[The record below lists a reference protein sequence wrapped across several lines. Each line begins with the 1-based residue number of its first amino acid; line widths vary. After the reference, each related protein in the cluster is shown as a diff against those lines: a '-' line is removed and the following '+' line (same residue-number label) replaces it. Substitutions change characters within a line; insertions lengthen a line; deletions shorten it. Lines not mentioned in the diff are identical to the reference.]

1 MLQCGLCSPG
11 GAPDRSHPREVSV
24 QLLLFPLLL
33 HFLLLYLCAGAGEC
47 TAVMFMPVT
56 THIQHTWHTKDTSS
70 GRPHATHGHAA
81 FISSSVSSQCVQSGT
96 EMNGGQHTKG
106 LKLRRIHK
114 RTKITSTKGLKLR
127 RRMCK
132 LRLILHIYIHSHSFH
147 ECIRANTLME
157 TKRLTPSSTLIA
169 RMQHYSKGYMAVC

>member
-1 MLQCGLCSPG
+1 MLKIVEVPSCVFQFSLLLVFSLALQHCRSLGWTRGIQVLAPTLLLALLHCPSFSWHVLVCSWPRLLAGHIASSERNSCNSLCSPG

-81 FISSSVSSQCVQSGT
+81 FIFLLFHPSACSQA
-96 EMNGGQHTKG
+96 
-106 LKLRRIHK
+106 LR
-114 RTKITSTKGLKLR
+114 
-127 RRMCK
+127 
-132 LRLILHIYIHSHSFH
+132 
-147 ECIRANTLME
+147 
-157 TKRLTPSSTLIA
+157 
-169 RMQHYSKGYMAVC
+169 